1 VRGGSSP
8 RRNGSLALVLAIA
21 GALALGV
28 GLAWAG
34 VPPMGA
40 TVAAQDQDDFIGGG
54 FPNIDEG
61 ADLTF
66 DNNDNVIHN
75 VTSTA
80 DGPDGG
86 PLFRSG
92 NVSGGGQNRL
102 VAGTRF
108 LDAGGD
114 YDFLCTIH
122 PNMEGTLTVDDHPS
136 GPVPRPEISLKVKSK
151 KLAKVVKSG
160 TLKVKVTA
168 DEPTDA
174 EGITLTAKQG
184 SKGITKKAEL
194 NVNAGD
200 SKTAK
205 LKLKKKAAEKLA
217 ELEKA
222 KVKVRGEVDFGSPD
236 KASKKLK

>member
-1 VRGGSSP
+1 VRGGISL
-8 RRNGSLALVLAIA
+8 RLNGSLALVLAIS

-66 DNNDNVIHN
+66 DNNDNVTHN

-80 DGPDGG
+80 DGPAGG

-92 NVSGGGQNRL
+92 NVPGGGQDRL

-108 LDAGGD
+108 LDAGD
-114 YDFLCTIH
+114 YDFLCTLH

-136 GPVPRPEISLKVKSK
+136 GPVPRPRISLKLKSK
-151 KLAKVVKSG
+151 KLEKVVDSG
-160 TLKVKVTA
+160 KLKVKVTA

-174 EGITLTAKQG
+174 EGITLTAK
-184 SKGITKKAEL
+184 
-194 NVNAGD
+194 
-200 SKTAK
+200 
-205 LKLKKKAAEKLA
+205 
-217 ELEKA
+217 
-222 KVKVRGEVDFGSPD
+222 
-236 KASKKLK
+236 

>member
-1 VRGGSSP
+1 VRGGISL
-8 RRNGSLALVLAIA
+8 RLNGSLALVLAIS

-66 DNNDNVIHN
+66 DNNDNVTHN

-92 NVSGGGQNRL
+92 NVPGGGQDRL

-108 LDAGGD
+108 LDAGD
-114 YDFLCTIH
+114 YDFLCTLH

-136 GPVPRPEISLKVKSK
+136 GPVPRPRISLKLKSK
-151 KLAKVVKSG
+151 KLEKVVDSG
-160 TLKVKVTA
+160 KLKVKVTA

-184 SKGITKKAEL
+184 AKAITKKAKL

-205 LKLKKKAAEKLA
+205 LKLKKRAAEKLA

-222 KVKVRGEVDFGSPD
+222 KVKVRGEVDFGSPA

>member
-1 VRGGSSP
+1 VSGGISL
-8 RRNGSLALVLAIA
+8 RLNGSLALVLAIA

-66 DNNDNVIHN
+66 DNNDNVTHN

-92 NVSGGGQNRL
+92 NVSGGGQDRL

-108 LDAGGD
+108 LDAGD
-114 YDFLCTIH
+114 YDFLCTLH
-122 PNMEGTLTVDDHPS
+122 PNMEGILTVDDHPS
-136 GPVPRPEISLKVKSK
+136 GPVPRPRISLKVKSK
-151 KLAKVVKSG
+151 KLEKVVDSG
-160 TLKVKVTA
+160 KLKVKVTA

-184 SKGITKKAEL
+184 AKGITKKAKL

>member
-1 VRGGSSP
+1 VAG
-8 RRNGSLALVLAIA
+8 LALAAVGAIA
-21 GALALGV
+21 LSATAL
-28 GLAWAG
+28 AG

-40 TVAAQDQDDFIGGG
+40 TVVAVDQVDWVGGG
-54 FPNIDEG
+54 FPSIDEG

-66 DNNDNVIHN
+66 DNNDDVTHN

-92 NVSGGGQNRL
+92 NVSGGGQNQL
-102 VAGTRF
+102 VGGTRF

-114 YDFLCTIH
+114 YGFLCTIH
-122 PNMEGTLTVDDHPS
+122 PSMEGTLTVDDHPS
-136 GPVPRPEISLKVKSK
+136 GPVPRPEISLKIRSK

-160 TLKVKVTA
+160 RLKVKVSA
-168 DEPTDA
+168 AEPTDA
-174 EGITLTAKQG
+174 DGVTLTAKQG
-184 SKGITKKAEL
+184 VKGITKKARL

-205 LKLKKKAAEKLA
+205 LKLKKSALEKLA
-217 ELEKA
+217 DLAKA
-222 KVKVRGEVDFGSPD
+222 KVKVTGDVDFGVGD